1 MAIRHSL
8 KMKKVTIEDLDQYN
22 ELLRYVF
29 QVTNRDLTQTG
40 WEEAEII
47 KDKSP
52 ALEKA
57 NVIGWFDQDK
67 LVSQIAVYDFNVRIY
82 GKTFKMAGVTGVGTF
97 PEYANKGLMQKL
109 IYQSLVEMKEKDQT
123 IAYLFPYS
131 IPYYR
136 KKGWE
141 LISNKISYEISDY
154 QLPKYHK
161 VSGDVVRV
169 DPEGDEVKEA
179 YLIFAMKT
187 HGALLRDDI
196 AWSEYFRWDRPD
208 IMAAVYYS
216 EKEKLEGALI
226 YYIDEEIFYIKEMHF
241 LNEDARTALW
251 NFVSAHFSMISKVKG
266 DTYTDELLSFLLE
279 DADIKESI
287 SPYFMGRIVDVVGFI
302 KQYPFK
308 ADTHDRKWIFNLSDP
323 LLEWNSGTFELF
335 ISKDGKGEINRVQ
348 KKVEDSIDIG
358 SLTTMLLGYKRPEYL
373 KQIRR
378 INASDETIDMLEDA
392 IEQQAPYF
400 SDYF

>member
-8 KMKKVTIEDLDQYN
+8 KMKKVTIEYLDQYN

-40 WEEAEII
+40 WQEDEIL
-47 KDKSP
+47 KDKTP
-52 ALEKA
+52 ALEKS

-67 LVSQIAVYDFNVRIY
+67 LVSQIAIYDFNVRIY

-97 PEYANKGLMQKL
+97 PEYSNKGLMQKL
-109 IYQSLVEMKEKDQT
+109 IYQALVEMRDKKQT

-154 QLPKYHK
+154 QLPKYKK
-161 VSGDVVRV
+161 VLGDVVRV
-169 DPEGDEVKEA
+169 DPEGEEIRQA
-179 YLIFAMKT
+179 YESFSMQT

-196 AWSEYFRWDRPD
+196 AWSEYYRWDRPD
-208 IMAAVYYS
+208 IMAAIYYS
-216 EKEKLEGALI
+216 EKEKIEGALI
-226 YYIDEEIFYIKEMHF
+226 YYIDNEIFYIKEMFF

-251 NFVSAHFSMISKVKG
+251 NFISAHFSMISKVKG
-266 DTYTDELLSFLLE
+266 DTYTNELLSFLLE
-279 DADIKESI
+279 DADIKETI
-287 SPYFMGRIVDVVGFI
+287 SPYFMARIVDVTDFI
-302 KQYPFK
+302 EAYPFK
-308 ADTHDRKWIFNLSDP
+308 QDTHDRKWIFNLQDP
-323 LLEWNSGTFELF
+323 LLEWNTGTFELT
-335 ISKDGKGEINRVQ
+335 ITKKGKAKIT
-348 KKVEDSIDIG
+348 KVNIKTEDSIDIQ

-378 INASDETIDMLEDA
+378 IVASDETIDMLEDA
-392 IEQQAPYF
+392 IEQQEPYF